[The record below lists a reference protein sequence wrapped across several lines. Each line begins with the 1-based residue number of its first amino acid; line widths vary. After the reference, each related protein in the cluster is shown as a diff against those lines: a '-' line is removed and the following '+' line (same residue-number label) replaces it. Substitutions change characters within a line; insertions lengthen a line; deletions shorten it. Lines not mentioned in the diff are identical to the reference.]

1 MVGVL
6 SEVKLQVRT
15 TVTFTVVASV
25 IVHPALMDYAVILN
39 IAVAARSGVG
49 PSLLSAVVA
58 GSELLGV
65 GVSTIAHIVWWKL
78 IVIGVAGFMI
88 LHNHT

>member
-1 MVGVL
+1 MFK
-6 SEVKLQVRT
+6 VKLQVRT

-25 IVHPALMDYAVILN
+25 IVHPTLMDYAIILN
-39 IAVAARSGVG
+39 ITVAARSGVG
-49 PSLLSAVVA
+49 PSFLPVLVA

-65 GVSTIAHIVWWKL
+65 GVSTIAHVVWWKL
-78 IVIGVAGFMI
+78 IVIGVVEFMI